1 MSWRAYQRVGA
12 VRRALQCVGFMRCG
26 SGMRASWGRAGR
38 LCLRSGV
45 PGCHWMSEPAQGM
58 ADVLGGEVVVWDG
71 VSDDVTVAVPEEP
84 F

>member
-1 MSWRAYQRVGA
+1 MKLYA
-12 VRRALQCVGFMRCG
+12 VRFGACGFMGKR
-26 SGMRASWGRAGR
+26 
-38 LCLRSGV
+38 GV
-45 PGCHWMSEPAQGM
+45 VEDRVEAAVLHWRFEEAKEW

>member
-1 MSWRAYQRVGA
+1 
-12 VRRALQCVGFMRCG
+12 VRRAWL
-26 SGMRASWGRAGR
+26 
-38 LCLRSGV
+38 
-45 PGCHWMSEPAQGM
+45 HWTSEPAQGM

>member
-1 MSWRAYQRVGA
+1 
-12 VRRALQCVGFMRCG
+12 MRCV
-26 SGMRASWGRAGR
+26 SGMRASWVRAGEV
-38 LCLRSGV
+38 V
-45 PGCHWMSEPAQGM
+45 PTVRPAWLHWTSEPAQGM

>member
-1 MSWRAYQRVGA
+1 MRRLYAVRFGDAGFMGPRGEVVLA
-12 VRRALQCVGFMRCG
+12 VRRAGL
-26 SGMRASWGRAGR
+26 
-38 LCLRSGV
+38 
-45 PGCHWMSEPAQGM
+45 HWTSKPAQGM

>member
-1 MSWRAYQRVGA
+1 
-12 VRRALQCVGFMRCG
+12 
-26 SGMRASWGRAGR
+26 MRASWVRAGEV
-38 LCLRSGV
+38 V
-45 PGCHWMSEPAQGM
+45 PTVRPAWLHWTSEPAQGM